1 LRPGGQQTVVDLE
14 KVRENQ
20 IDSQSMVTMPGL
32 FLLEKRLLR
41 MILRRLVKPVRV
53 VLWNGEEISESID
66 PPSARIKVR
75 DEATLWKLILNPE
88 LQFGEAYSDG
98 RIELEGD
105 LVGLLDTIYRSKT
118 QTSESFYPRL
128 VSRRWARGTVNTPRG
143 SRRNIHRHYDIRT
156 DFYKLWLDSQLVYTC
171 GYFPSSNHSLEAA
184 QFAKMDYV
192 CRKVRLQP
200 GDRVVEAGCGWGA
213 LALHMA
219 KHYGVSVKAFNI
231 SHEQILYARQRAREE
246 GLADRVEFIEDDY
259 RNISGRFNVFVSVGM
274 LEHVGLPYYRELGDV
289 IDRCLEASG
298 RGFLHFIGRNRELP
312 LNAWIRKRIF
322 PGAYPPTLRQVMDI
336 FEPWGFSVLDVENL
350 RLHYAK
356 TLEHWLARF
365 EESASR
371 ICAMFNADFVRAWR
385 LYLAGSMV
393 AFQTGW
399 LHLFQI
405 AFVRFD
411 NNQIPWTRDYLYLG
425 ESDPKQESKW
435 IHAIS

>member
-1 LRPGGQQTVVDLE
+1 MVDLE
-14 KVRENQ
+14 KARENQ
-20 IDSQSMVTMPGL
+20 IDSLSMIRTPGL
-32 FLLEKRLLR
+32 FSLEKRLLR

-66 PPSARIKVR
+66 PPSARITVR
-75 DEATLWKLILNPE
+75 DEATLWGLILNPD
-88 LQFGEAYSDG
+88 LHFGEAYSKG
-98 RIELEGD
+98 RIEIEGD
-105 LVGLLDTIYRSKT
+105 LVGLLDTIYRSKA
-118 QTSESFYPRL
+118 QTTEGLGRRLMSRWFAPRASNTL
-128 VSRRWARGTVNTPRG
+128 RDSRT
-143 SRRNIHRHYDIRT
+143 NIHRHYDIRT

-171 GYFPSSNHSLEAA
+171 GYFPSTTHSLEAA

-192 CRKVRLQP
+192 CRKMRLQP

-231 SHEQILYARQRAREE
+231 SHEQILFARQRAREE
-246 GLADRVEFIEDDY
+246 GLAARVEFIEEDY
-259 RNISGRFNVFVSVGM
+259 RNISGRFDVFVSVGM
-274 LEHVGLPYYRELGDV
+274 LEHVGLQYYRELGTV

-312 LNAWIRKRIF
+312 LNAWIRRRIF

-336 FEPWGFSVLDVENL
+336 FEPWSFCVLDVENL

-365 EESASR
+365 EESAGR

-385 LYLAGSMV
+385 LYLAGSLV

-399 LHLFQI
+399 LQLFQI
-405 AFVRFD
+405 AFARFD
-411 NNQIPWTRDYLYLG
+411 HNQIPWTRGYLYRD

-435 IHAIS
+435 IHAMS

>member
-1 LRPGGQQTVVDLE
+1 LRPGGQQAVVDLE

-365 EESASR
+365 EKSASP